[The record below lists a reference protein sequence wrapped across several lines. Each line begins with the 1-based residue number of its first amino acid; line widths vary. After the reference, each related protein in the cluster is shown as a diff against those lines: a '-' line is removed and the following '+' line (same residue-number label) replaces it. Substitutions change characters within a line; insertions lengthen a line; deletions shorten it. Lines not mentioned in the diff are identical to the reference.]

1 MYGYD
6 GVKQRSSGIIFSL
19 AGKTVEAMR
28 LSRFGAVYIFLKKNA
43 GGTVFSDQDFFKGYL
58 LISRLT
64 FSSGVRPDKLK
75 R

>member
-43 GGTVFSDQDFFKGYL
+43 GGLCFQ
-58 LISRLT
+58 IRT
-64 FSSGVRPDKLK
+64 FSNDIF
-75 R
+75 